1 MISQPPKPSTAT
13 PIAATLRP
21 APPPQLEPPPLAVP
35 ETPPPGEQP
44 TKPPRKEGKGKPDT
58 WTQAIARHLKKL
70 DHDGQFYPAEAIA
83 LNQQGEVLVL
93 MIVDRDGK
101 VSAARVEQSSGY
113 PLLDAAA
120 LRAVRSLHSLPQDTP
135 QEALLP
141 VRFRLH

>member
-1 MISQPPKPSTAT
+1 M
-13 PIAATLRP
+13 
-21 APPPQLEPPPLAVP
+21 LEPPPLSVP
-35 ETPPPGEQP
+35 ETPPPKEP
-44 TKPPRKEGKGKPDT
+44 PAKPSRKAGSGKPAT
-58 WTQAIARHLKKL
+58 WTQAIARHLKEL
-70 DHDGQFYPAEAIA
+70 DRDGQFYPAEAIA

-93 MIVDRDGK
+93 MIVDRDGR
-101 VSAARVEQSSGY
+101 VGAARVEQSSGF